1 MPYSVRW
8 SQLKILLRR
17 LPLDTA
23 GVFGP
28 WTASLPTRRV
38 RQVISRRF
46 WKRYPAPVRLL
57 ARPLTRLLWL
67 IVCPIRVVHARPR
80 SWHTSTLLRQIW
92 QGWISGIRPWDQQLT
107 GPAAFAGLSDRETAI
122 FWVNLARVEDRR
134 LALNKPALSE
144 KLADR
149 GLPVPTTLAI
159 LGEDQVKALHDWPW
173 QTPVFI
179 KLAAGSTAQ
188 GAMVVFPAAEENS
201 LIFISDGS
209 PLPERIT
216 AETARS
222 RLSALARNGRILIQ
236 HFLHPAEDLRAPFP
250 GCTPELRL
258 TTARYPGG
266 PARVIAAFVK
276 IQAPQAYTTT
286 SLSGALIVPINPET
300 GTMGLGQF
308 LHSPG
313 AGLTTVPWSGASL
326 PGHRLS
332 GYAEAA
338 QLVEQG
344 STLLPSLAVIGWDV
358 LLTDCGPVILEA
370 NSRLSSLMINLWSD
384 ATGTPS
390 PLPPYVEAWM
400 EAAESGA
407 LDSPS

>member
-28 WTASLPTRRV
+28 STASLPTRRV

-57 ARPLTRLLWL
+57 ARPLIRLLWL
-67 IVCPIRVVHARPR
+67 IVCPIRAIHDRPR
-80 SWHTSTLLRQIW
+80 PWRTSTLLRQIW
-92 QGWISGIRPWDQQLT
+92 QGWRSGIRPWDQQLT
-107 GPAAFAGLSDRETAI
+107 SSSVFSGLSDREAAI
-122 FWVNLARVEDRR
+122 FWANLAKLEDRR

-144 KLADR
+144 KLAGC

-159 LGEDQVKALHDWPW
+159 LGEDQVKALRDWPW

-179 KLAAGSTAQ
+179 KLAAGSAAQ
-188 GAMVVFPAAEENS
+188 GVMAVFPAAEENN
-201 LIFISDGS
+201 LLFISDGS
-209 PLPERIT
+209 PLPEQVS
-216 AETARS
+216 AATARS
-222 RLSALARNGRILIQ
+222 RLAALARNGRVLIQ
-236 HFLHPAEDLRAPFP
+236 EFLHPAEDLRTPFP

-266 PARVIAAFVK
+266 PARVIAAFAK

-326 PGHRLS
+326 S
-332 GYAEAA
+332 GLHLPDYAEAV

-390 PLPPYVEAWM
+390 PLPPYVEAWLK
-400 EAAESGA
+400 AAESGA